1 MIVTS
6 FYSSFICGIYMVI
19 VNFSFGKKRLKL
31 FSGFEFFTKKHR
43 LNKQV
48 CRTTSVVITVMLRQR
63 VRGMIRISSLKDHP
77 VSISQ

>member
-31 FSGFEFFTKKHR
+31 FSGFEFFTKKT
-43 LNKQV
+43 QA
-48 CRTTSVVITVMLRQR
+48 
-63 VRGMIRISSLKDHP
+63 
-77 VSISQ
+77 